1 MEALHMNQPL
11 KTIRDNLDLTQ
22 EELAN
27 LIGIPI
33 NTIRNWEQETR
44 KPSSWSLDLLIDRI
58 LREMSEKR
66 SLIDESTGI
75 LSFMTI
81 KKIITQVA
89 GNYDVK
95 RVYLFGS
102 YAKGEATT
110 ISDVDLYIE
119 SSLYGLEFFAFAESL
134 REKLKKKVGV
144 LSDRIIEAKSPIAE
158 EIERTGILIYER

>member
-1 MEALHMNQPL
+1 MNQPL

-44 KPSSWSLDLLIDRI
+44 KPSSWSLDLLIDRL
-58 LREMSEKR
+58 LREMNEKE
-66 SLIDESTGI
+66 LVIDESTGI
-75 LSFMTI
+75 LSFMAI

-89 GNYDVK
+89 QNYDVK

-102 YAKGEATT
+102 YAKGKATP

-119 SSLYGLEFFAFAESL
+119 SSLYGLEFFGFVESL

>member
-1 MEALHMNQPL
+1 MNQPL

-44 KPSSWSLDLLIDRI
+44 KPSSWSLDLLIDR
-58 LREMSEKR
+58 LFREMNEKE
-66 SLIDESTGI
+66 LVIDESTGI
-75 LSFMTI
+75 LSFMAI

-89 GNYDVK
+89 ENYDVK

-102 YAKGEATT
+102 YAKGKATP

-119 SSLYGLEFFAFAESL
+119 SSLYGLEFFEFVESL

-144 LSDRIIEAKSPIAE
+144 LSNRIIEAKSPIAE

>member
-1 MEALHMNQPL
+1 MNQPL

-75 LSFMTI
+75 LSFMAI

-89 GNYDVK
+89 QNYDVK

-102 YAKGEATT
+102 YAKGKATP

-119 SSLYGLEFFAFAESL
+119 SSLYGLEFFEFVESL